1 MTLVFIPKLESKQL
15 HLSME
20 DSTIF
25 LSVLGLTNF
34 ISRLV
39 VGWVCQKKMACPLIL
54 HCLGL
59 LGSSVCLILY
69 HFITNYW
76 LMAAAVAIQGVAQV
90 WLLIQILSLYF
101 SIKASQNRRG
111 STQFR
116 VSDHLGSTTSHP
128 WLASICPHD

>member
-1 MTLVFIPKLESKQL
+1 MVFIPKLESKQL
-15 HLSME
+15 DLSME

-34 ISRLV
+34 IGRLV
-39 VGWVCQKKMACPLIL
+39 VGCICQKKMACPLIL
-54 HCLGL
+54 HCLGH

-90 WLLIQILSLYF
+90 WLLQYSFHLFPFLKRSLSKHLLIGGEYTMCTTYFGRKVHERKLSLMM
-101 SIKASQNRRG
+101 
-111 STQFR
+111 
-116 VSDHLGSTTSHP
+116 
-128 WLASICPHD
+128 